1 MATMI
6 PLADATRRP
15 SRFPTV
21 TSAIIVMNCIAFLL
35 ELAGGGAFVGQW
47 SVIPADVAAGRHL
60 FTIISAM
67 FLHAGWLHII
77 GNMVYLWAFGPE
89 IEDTMGSIPYLAFY
103 LISGI
108 VAFVAQIAADP
119 HSTIPNLGASGAIA
133 GVMGAFLVTYPADR
147 IKTLILLGW
156 FLRITF
162 VPAVLLIGFWF
173 VIQFVSQFLSIS
185 DVRTEGVAYVAHVCG
200 FIFGA
205 VTARTFERF
214 AGRSRWST

>member
-1 MATMI
+1 MGGMI
-6 PLADATRRP
+6 PLSDASRQTRTPRVV
-15 SRFPTV
+15 TV
-21 TSAIIVMNCIAFLL
+21 AIIVLNFLVFGL
-35 ELAGGGAFVGQW
+35 ELTGGEAFVRQW
-47 SVIPADVAAGRHL
+47 ALIPAAIIGGHHWT
-60 FTIISAM
+60 TIVTSM
-67 FLHAGWLHII
+67 FMHAGWLHII

-147 IKTLILLGW
+147 IKTVILLGW